1 MKLQNPFAPSVEA
14 KYIKKEKRQLA
25 INAGGVFR
33 VAINSAIAQLPD
45 PPKSSL
51 FDVLIVALKIIGVK
65 GAIADCVWT
74 VEKAGRLLD
83 TMGSVG
89 YYSN

>member
-1 MKLQNPFAPSVEA
+1 MEA
-14 KYIKKEKRQLA
+14 NSTKKEKHQLA
-25 INAGGVFR
+25 ISAGGAFR

-65 GAIADCVWT
+65 GAIVDCVWT
-74 VEKAGRLLD
+74 VEKVGRLLD
-83 TMGSVG
+83 NLGSMG
-89 YYSN
+89 YISN